1 MATSKSFENF
11 KNCILILMVCS
22 TQVEKLFHIC
32 FYLELI
38 YIIISAYDYA
48 VTKYLPSFGLR
59 DPLLIAKKWFI
70 LLLII
75 LLITA
80 IYPCAYSSFDTFFKW
95 ARNIILFYFVIKDT
109 MYKPYILRLIV
120 GAYCLTSVICGLLII
135 NGIGLDLSDDAEDFG
150 EVRLSFLGMNS
161 NKVALTFTYSFM
173 IAIYGVDECL
183 KFFQNY
189 KKFFFIGFFLVIM
202 ILFLYCLSL
211 LASRGSVMMVFLGI
225 VYYFGIYKRNSS
237 IGMKL
242 IFYCMGAALIVFAYN
257 YLMSSD
263 IMAERVSA
271 SVDEGNYGARDKLM
285 YNAIEMFLESPVYG
299 VGMNEV
305 CYRNYLYFGNY
316 LTTHNYFTFMLSSGG
331 LIGAIGFVE
340 IIYRIAK
347 NTIWHS
353 YKRQF
358 LLGALLFIV
367 AFVDFMKNGAC
378 VVYVGNYIFFAI
390 AYSYT
395 KNRLKSCNLK

>member
-1 MATSKSFENF
+1 
-11 KNCILILMVCS
+11 MVCS

-32 FYLELI
+32 VFLELI

-59 DPLLIAKKWFI
+59 DPLLIAKKWFL

-80 IYPCAYSSFDTFFKW
+80 IYPCAYSSFDTFLKW

-189 KKFFFIGFFLVIM
+189 KKSFFIGFFLVIM

-211 LASRGSVMMVFLGI
+211 LASRGSVMIVFLGI

-299 VGMNEV
+299 VG
-305 CYRNYLYFGNY
+305 
-316 LTTHNYFTFMLSSGG
+316 SGG

-353 YKRQF
+353 YKRHF

-378 VVYVGNYIFFAI
+378 VIYVGNYIFFAI

-395 KNRLKSCNLK
+395 ISRLSNVRVS